1 MGNVGKTCQKECY
14 FKFLSISHLWI
25 CAYKEFKGFNIVC
38 IHCCKYNMQL
48 LQFCLGCG
56 HN

>member
-25 CAYKEFKGFNIVC
+25 CAYKELKGFNIVC